1 MSEPKT
7 VAREVHEVVPGLFH
21 YQIQDERIHHVSDG
35 YAIVEGGRVVL
46 VDPLPIDEAALRRL
60 GPIEAIVVATGSHQR
75 SAWSHRKA
83 SGAQVHAPRGAAGL
97 DDKPDRSFGE
107 GDRLPGGLRAI
118 EAPGPK
124 GPHFVLVLDRAPG
137 VLFCGDLLLNE
148 PDRGV
153 VFLSDK
159 YLQEPARAAESAAR
173 LLDLEFGVVCFGHG
187 APMTRGGREAIQ
199 EAVTRRAGEPRTRT
213 GS

>member
-7 VAREVHEVVPGLFH
+7 VAREIQEVVPGLYH
-21 YQIQDERIHHVSDG
+21 YQIQDERINHVSDG
-35 YAIVEGGRVVL
+35 YALIDKSRVVL
-46 VDPLPIDEAALRRL
+46 IDPLPIEEAALLRL
-60 GPIEAIVVATGSHQR
+60 GTVEAIVLATGSHQR

-83 SGAQVHAPRGAAGL
+83 SGAKVHAPRGAAGL
-97 DDKPDRSFGE
+97 DEKPDGFFGA
-107 GDRLPGGLRAI
+107 GDRLPAGLRAI

-124 GPHFVLVLDRAPG
+124 GPHFVLFLDRAPG

-159 YLQEPARAAESAAR
+159 YLQEPDRVAESAAR
-173 LLDLEFGVVCFGHG
+173 LLDLPFGVLCFGHG
-187 APMTRGGREAIQ
+187 APMIRGGREAIRD
-199 EAVTRRAGEPRTRT
+199 AVAGRRRKD
-213 GS
+213 S